1 MVYRG
6 DRGFHSDV
14 IFTQKVFRRKASSNR
29 FPLGAVRGD
38 RHKEVFLSSKEFSSW
53 SVQLLFTVLLARE
66 RKLLKR
72 G

>member
-14 IFTQKVFRRKASSNR
+14 IFTQKVSGRKASSNR
-29 FPLGAVRGD
+29 FPLGAARGD
-38 RHKEVFLSSKEFSSW
+38 RHKEVFLSSKEFLLGVRS
-53 SVQLLFTVLLARE
+53 LFTVLLARG
-66 RKLLKR
+66 RRLLKR